1 MSAER
6 VYIVG
11 TPSGARM
18 VKASARSQALSH
30 VAQTMFTIR
39 LASQHTEEVIR
50 LASEGVRVENYRN
63 PDQQNLDLS
72 AE

>member
-6 VYIVG
+6 IYLVETPVG
-11 TPSGARM
+11 VRL

-30 VAQTMFTIR
+30 VAQSQFHVR
-39 LASQHTEEVIR
+39 VASQDDLVQALTD
-50 LASEGVRVENYRN
+50 GVRVENYRN
-63 PDQQNLDLS
+63 PDQQNLDLG